1 MLRSA
6 LTFPLTVGRC
16 LLMLC
21 VLLCFCFEAKAQR
34 VVWWNVENL
43 FDCQHDSL
51 KEDHE
56 FQPDGEYHWTKG
68 RYWKKLDNLSR
79 TIAAIAGEGDW
90 PMVIGMCEVENDS
103 CLRDLTRRSPLR
115 MARYAY
121 VHEEGPDVRGVDVAM
136 LYDSLQFHL
145 LGHEAV
151 RIPSAEHDL
160 RPTRD
165 ILHVYGLTPALPD
178 TLHIIIVHLPSR
190 AGSGLKGEAHRHLA
204 VSTLC
209 RLLDDLEGKDVMLM
223 GDFNAEPGDA
233 IFRSIR
239 ERMTSLMPQSKKEL
253 RQAQG
258 TYYFRKQWSY
268 LDHILVSP
276 HLLPFVQERAQV
288 GRFPFL
294 LTKEGT
300 PWRTYQGPIYKG
312 GFSDH
317 LPIWVDLH
325 EDKTP

>member
-1 MLRSA
+1 M
-6 LTFPLTVGRC
+6 RC
-16 LLMLC
+16 FLAFLMLC
-21 VLLCFCFEAKAQR
+21 LFFETRAQR
-34 VVWWNVENL
+34 MVWWNVENL

-56 FQPDGEYHWTKG
+56 FLPEGEYHWTKG

-103 CLRDLTRRSPLR
+103 VLRDLTRRSPLR
-115 MARYAY
+115 IARYAY
-121 VHEEGPDVRGVDVAM
+121 IHEEGPDVRGVDVAM
-136 LYDSLQFHL
+136 LYDSLQFRP
-145 LGHEAV
+145 LGHETV
-151 RIPSAEHDL
+151 RIPSAEQGF

-178 TLHIIIVHLPSR
+178 TLHIIMVHLPSR
-190 AGSGLKGEAHRHLA
+190 SGSGLKGELHRRLS

-209 RLLDDLEGKDVMLM
+209 NLIDNLHDKDVLLM
-223 GDFNAEPGDA
+223 GDFNAEPNDA
-233 IFRSIR
+233 IFRNIR

-253 RQAQG
+253 RKAQG

-276 HLLPFVQERAQV
+276 SLLTFVQKRAQV

-317 LPIWVDLH
+317 LPIWVDLLS
-325 EDKTP
+325 K

>member
-1 MLRSA
+1 MRYILA
-6 LTFPLTVGRC
+6 F
-16 LLMLC
+16 LMLC
-21 VLLCFCFEAKAQR
+21 FCSEAKAQR

-56 FQPDGEYHWTKG
+56 FQPEGEYHWTKG

-115 MARYAY
+115 IARYAY
-121 VHEEGPDVRGVDVAM
+121 VHEEGPDMRGVDVAM

-151 RIPSAEHDL
+151 RIPSAEHDF

-204 VSTLC
+204 ISTLC
-209 RLLDDLEGKDVMLM
+209 RLLDNLEGKDVMLM

-253 RQAQG
+253 RKAQG

-276 HLLPFVQERAQV
+276 CLLTFVQKRAQV

-317 LPIWVDLH
+317 LPIWVDLLS
-325 EDKTP
+325 K